1 MSGIALAIH
10 GGAGPIGRDRLD
22 AEQER
27 VARDALQRALRV
39 GRDALI
45 SDASALDAVELAVSI
60 LEEEPSFNAGRGSAL
75 TATAQAAMD
84 AAIADGRTR
93 SAGAVAGVERLVHP
107 ISAARLVMEQSPH
120 VLLIGAHA
128 ETFARERG
136 AAIAD
141 PSYFITELQR
151 EELARERA
159 EAGTRSQ
166 GDESCSGTVGAV
178 ARDANAHLAAAT
190 STGGMTNQ
198 LPGRVGDTPL
208 IGAGSWADDAT
219 CAVSGTGHGEAF
231 IRCGFAHEVD
241 ALIRLRQLGIE
252 AACQSALARVTAL
265 GSTGGCIAVGPT
277 GPVIVEFTSIGM
289 YRGWIGEDGEPRAA
303 IFADE

>member
-1 MSGIALAIH
+1 MSEIAIAIH

-22 AEQER
+22 AEQAR
-27 VARDALQRALRV
+27 VARDALHRVLRE
-39 GRDALI
+39 GRDALTEG
-45 SDASALDAVELAVSI
+45 ARALDAVEIAVSI

-75 TATAQAAMD
+75 TATAQVAMD
-84 AAIADGRTR
+84 AAIADGQTR

-151 EELARERA
+151 EELAREQARA
-159 EAGTRSQ
+159 DAGSTSGEAG
-166 GDESCSGTVGAV
+166 GGTVGAV
-178 ARDANAHLAAAT
+178 ARDANGHLAAAS

-208 IGAGSWADDAT
+208 IGAGTWADDTT

-231 IRCGFAHEVD
+231 IRSGFAHEVD
-241 ALIRLRQLGIE
+241 ALIRLREFGLD
-252 AACQSALARVTAL
+252 AACRSALSRVTAL
-265 GSTGGCIAVGPT
+265 GSTGGCIAIGPT
-277 GPVIVEFTSIGM
+277 GSAFVGFTTIGM
-289 YRGWIGEDGEPRAA
+289 HRGWLGEDGETRAA

>member
-1 MSGIALAIH
+1 MSEIALAIH

-22 AEQER
+22 AEQQR
-27 VARDALQRALRV
+27 VARDALHRALRE

-45 SDASALDAVELAVSI
+45 SGASAIDAVELAVSI

-75 TATAQAAMD
+75 TATAQVAMD
-84 AAIADGRTR
+84 AAIVDGRTR

-107 ISAARLVMEQSPH
+107 ILAARLVMEQSPH

-136 AAIAD
+136 AATAD
-141 PSYFITELQR
+141 PSYFITEQQR
-151 EELARERA
+151 EELARKRA
-159 EAGTRSQ
+159 EAG
-166 GDESCSGTVGAV
+166 GDGTCNGTVGAV

-208 IGAGSWADDAT
+208 IGSGSWADDAT

-241 ALIRLRQLGIE
+241 ALVRLRNLGIE
-252 AACQSALARVTAL
+252 AACQTALSRVTAL
-265 GSTGGCIAVGPT
+265 GSTGGCIAVAPT
-277 GPVIVEFTSIGM
+277 GSVFVGFTSIGM

>member
-1 MSGIALAIH
+1 MSEIALAIH

-22 AEQER
+22 DAQAR
-27 VARDALQRALRV
+27 IARDALHRALRE

-45 SDASALDAVELAVSI
+45 SGASALDAVELAVSI

-75 TATAQAAMD
+75 TATAQVAMD

-93 SAGAVAGVERLVHP
+93 SVGAVTGVERLVHP

-120 VLLIGAHA
+120 VLLIGPHA

-151 EELARERA
+151 EELARAQARRGNSSKGG
-159 EAGTRSQ
+159 EAG
-166 GDESCSGTVGAV
+166 GGTVGAV
-178 ARDANAHLAAAT
+178 ARDADAHLAAAT

-208 IGAGSWADDAT
+208 IGAGTWADNAT

-241 ALIRLRQLGIE
+241 ALIRLQELGIE
-252 AACQSALARVTAL
+252 AACQSALSRVTAL
-265 GSTGGCIAVGPT
+265 KSTGGCIAVGPT
-277 GPVIVEFTSIGM
+277 GPVFLAFTSIGM

>member
-1 MSGIALAIH
+1 MSKIALAIH

-22 AEQER
+22 AKQER
-27 VARDALQRALRV
+27 AARDALHRALRE
-39 GRDALI
+39 GHDALI

-75 TATAQAAMD
+75 TSTAQVTMD

-93 SAGAVAGVERLVHP
+93 SAGAVAGVEQLVHP

-120 VLLIGAHA
+120 VLLIGTDA
-128 ETFARERG
+128 ETFAREHG

-141 PSYFITELQR
+141 SSYFITELQR
-151 EELARERA
+151 EELAREQA
-159 EAGTRSQ
+159 KAGSRSQ
-166 GDESCSGTVGAV
+166 RNENGGGTVGAV

-252 AACQSALARVTAL
+252 AACQSALSRVTAL

-277 GPVIVEFTSIGM
+277 GSVSIGFTSIGM